1 MDLIELFVLQRK
13 LLNWIELSCL
23 RAPAFIRLLFCQ
35 VIYLRSAVFFSEA
48 WHFSMRAGKP
58 SLFFI
63 PASVL
68 LFAEVKFISKNK
80 NNFHFLYFAAL
91 TLTLLNATECT
102 NGKNLLQVV
111 AFSRQVM
118 SPCLMQSVAFSRL
131 GVWYTTW
138 ILLQQGWYE
147 WVTCTVQQ
155 NPPLQS
161 VAFSRVGTWYEG

>member
-1 MDLIELFVLQRK
+1 MNISGFKYLNNLKLPLI
-13 LLNWIELSCL
+13 
-23 RAPAFIRLLFCQ
+23 
-35 VIYLRSAVFFSEA
+35 
-48 WHFSMRAGKP
+48 
-58 SLFFI
+58 
-63 PASVL
+63 
-68 LFAEVKFISKNK
+68 
-80 NNFHFLYFAAL
+80 L

-147 WVTCTVQQ
+147 WVHCTVQQ

>member
-1 MDLIELFVLQRK
+1 MFLSI
-13 LLNWIELSCL
+13 LNGGNCL
-23 RAPAFIRLLFCQ
+23 RCPWSLPWCPFKSPNRNLQIPHRGALCQGKIALPLQVRSIRPVRAVRFLIFFEPDWDTWNLQTSDTRIHVLF
-35 VIYLRSAVFFSEA
+35 STSTT
-48 WHFSMRAGKP
+48 
-58 SLFFI
+58 
-63 PASVL
+63 
-68 LFAEVKFISKNK
+68 
-80 NNFHFLYFAAL
+80 LY
-91 TLTLLNATECT
+91 LLNATECT

-131 GVWYTTW
+131 GVWHTTW

-147 WVTCTVQQ
+147 WVHCTVQQ